1 MHDKQSDTQAMT
13 TIELRKFGLVTGALI
28 IFFIGGFLPWLGH
41 KDILSWQKIT
51 LPLGGVLILWAL
63 IHAESLVWVHK
74 PWMFIAE
81 KIGWVN
87 TRIILAIFFYV
98 ILMPVGMMMRMAG
111 KDPMARRFDAQI
123 KSYRIVKEPQLKEH
137 METPY

>member
-1 MHDKQSDTQAMT
+1 MHDEKPLSTQ
-13 TIELRKFGLVTGALI
+13 ELRKFGLVTGALI
-28 IFFIGGFLPWLGH
+28 IFFIGGFLPWWGH

-51 LPLGGVLILWAL
+51 LPLGSLFIGWAL
-63 IHAESLVWVHK
+63 IHPESLVWVHK

-87 TRIILAIFFYV
+87 TRIIMTIFFYV
-98 ILMPVGMMMRMAG
+98 ILMPIGMIMRMAG
-111 KDPMARRFDAQI
+111 KDPMARKFDSQLS
-123 KSYRIVKEPQLKEH
+123 SYRIKNEPQPKEH